1 MITSTFKFNLNKEA
15 PWIIKKAVMQW
26 LVRASLSPERNAK
39 IITTEENHVITWRFR
54 ASINL
59 NAVDWIPR
67 DKVKETKS
75 DDWIHEELLN
85 ESKLTFWSN
94 VEYAASLE
102 RKYSILARSLDM
114 SRNEMSQLF
123 TKWVKDYLYN
133 QK

>member
-1 MITSTFKFNLNKEA
+1 MITSTFKFNLNKKA
-15 PWIIKKAVMQW
+15 PWIIKRAVMQW

-39 IITTEENHVITWRFR
+39 IITTEESHVITWRFR

-67 DKVKETKS
+67 DKVSETKS
-75 DDWIHEELLN
+75 NDWIHKELLN
-85 ESKLTFWSN
+85 ELKLIFWSN
-94 VEYAASLE
+94 VEYAVFLE
-102 RKYSILARSLDM
+102 RRYSILARSLDM

-123 TKWVKDYLYN
+123 AKWVKDYLDN